1 VRVDYWI
8 YRIAVLVG
16 IGLHYL
22 KHVPHYRLLLIWIS
36 YASWSSFF
44 FLLFL
49 LHLSFYSPDAR
60 SGSITQNKT
69 DMQGRASRYGPTA
82 SSQQSNATSLSPT
95 PSGTGEKE
103 RFGQDAN
110 MWDAGFEGL
119 NPEADDYLHNP
130 DPKRD
135 RKVCPLLLSH
145 SLSYANSVR
154 AQERYSHGE
163 V

>member
-1 VRVDYWI
+1 
-8 YRIAVLVG
+8 
-16 IGLHYL
+16 
-22 KHVPHYRLLLIWIS
+22 
-36 YASWSSFF
+36 
-44 FLLFL
+44 
-49 LHLSFYSPDAR
+49 
-60 SGSITQNKT
+60 
-69 DMQGRASRYGPTA
+69 MQGRASRYGPTA

-110 MWDAGFEGL
+110 MWDAGFDGL

-135 RKVCPLLLSH
+135 RKVGPP
-145 SLSYANSVR
+145 SLFCYVVLIIR
-154 AQERYSHGE
+154 EQERYSHGE